1 MPITLVNPYC
11 TEAQVRA
18 EIKDTQLG
26 VVDQDLILKSINTA
40 SRWIDYVCSGG
51 VANSRRFWKDA
62 APVTRTFQC
71 EDRTFV
77 YLDDIATK
85 SGLIIKTDND
95 DDGTYEATWTAGV
108 DYDLW
113 PLNADASGVAE
124 PMAFWKVVAVGDKT
138 FPLYERRAGLQVTA
152 TWGWPAIPK
161 QVEEAC
167 ILKSIALL
175 LRKDSPMGVLA
186 QGDFG
191 ALKIPKE
198 DPDVNNLLEPF
209 IKTRPWSM
217 SYASDQARSSMF
229 HRRQYR
235 SIF

>member
-1 MPITLVNPYC
+1 MAVTLVNPYC
-11 TEAQVRA
+11 TEAQVRLQMR
-18 EIKDTQLG
+18 DTTT
-26 VVDQDLILKSINTA
+26 VVDADLIYRAINTA
-40 SRWIDYVCSGG
+40 SRWIDYVCSGD
-51 VANSRRFWKDA
+51 VPNSRRFWKDA
-62 APVTRTFQC
+62 TLKTRTYQC

-85 SGLIIKTDND
+85 TGLVVKTDDD
-95 DDGTYEATWTAGV
+95 DDGVYENTWTAGT

-113 PLNADASGVAE
+113 PLNADSSGNDQ
-124 PMAFWKVVAVGDKT
+124 PMAFWKVVAVGSKT
-138 FPLYERRAGLQVTA
+138 FPLYERRAGLQITA
-152 TWGWPAIPK
+152 TWGWPVIPA
-161 QVEEAC
+161 QIEEAC
-167 ILKSIALL
+167 ILKSIGLL

-198 DPDVNNLLEPF
+198 DYDVDTLLQPF

-217 SYASDQARSSMF
+217 SYASNQARTSLF
-229 HRRQYR
+229 HRWQYR